1 MRQSSIVIRISIAL
15 AGIVAL
21 SVATMLTSYWIS
33 DKGNSDAAAIN
44 IAGSLRAKS
53 YELGMLAMNPSA
65 SDAQKSDARERLTKT
80 WHHPIFNSLRHDNS
94 RLATTYATA
103 FEHSQ
108 ALQDLIASGISNN
121 DIQPMLDQQ
130 MVLLNQLVSGIQQHA
145 EGNAYD
151 LRLVQVTALFLIL
164 ILSAIVIYW
173 LKVKVEMP
181 LSELTQA
188 ATRVGEGDFSYRI
201 PTRELDE
208 LGILGRTLN
217 RMSEAIAHMHEQME
231 DRIEQ
236 QTHALQRS
244 NTALQFLY
252 DTAKCIIEQEPGGIN
267 YDRIVT
273 QLSHLTEV
281 ENIEVC
287 LMTEAGDSPYLQF
300 IPTDNESELCATK
313 NCFSCLKGEV
323 VNIIGSVGE
332 ANPHAGLCRYSFPML
347 YEQRNYGVLVCL
359 IPLTYDI
366 HQWQNL
372 LF

>member
-188 ATRVGEGDFSYRI
+188 ATRVGEGDSSYRI

-208 LGILGRTLN
+208 LGILGRTL
-217 RMSEAIAHMHEQME
+217 
-231 DRIEQ
+231 
-236 QTHALQRS
+236 
-244 NTALQFLY
+244 
-252 DTAKCIIEQEPGGIN
+252 
-267 YDRIVT
+267 
-273 QLSHLTEV
+273 
-281 ENIEVC
+281 
-287 LMTEAGDSPYLQF
+287 
-300 IPTDNESELCATK
+300 
-313 NCFSCLKGEV
+313 
-323 VNIIGSVGE
+323 
-332 ANPHAGLCRYSFPML
+332 
-347 YEQRNYGVLVCL
+347 
-359 IPLTYDI
+359 
-366 HQWQNL
+366 
-372 LF
+372 